1 MKLATRTQRHKVAQ
15 AVRDLIKTIYLVRH
29 GATGY
34 NDQDLFQGVSD
45 NSLSEKGKQESEK
58 LAQRLKDETIDIIFH
73 SPLTR
78 ARQTAEIID
87 RYHQAKLY
95 QVDEFIEMD
104 MGDWEGLN
112 FFKVMKE
119 QAEIYQQLVS
129 DPGAKIPGGESFDQV
144 FNRVKPGVDKVM
156 ASKEKN
162 ILISAHAMVNRAIL
176 GHLLGLES
184 IKALKFRMDNCA
196 FSRLLLFKTLE
207 GENIVVDTWNTVDH
221 LIV

>member
-1 MKLATRTQRHKVAQ
+1 MK
-15 AVRDLIKTIYLVRH
+15 DLLKTIYLVRH

-34 NDQDLFQGVSD
+34 NDQDLFQGVLD
-45 NSLSEKGKQESEK
+45 NLLSEKGKQESEK
-58 LAQRLKDETIDIIFH
+58 LALRLKDETIDIIFH

-119 QAEIYQQLVS
+119 QPGIYQQLVS
-129 DPGAKIPGGESFDQV
+129 DPGTKIPGGESFDQV
-144 FNRVKPGVDKVM
+144 FKRVKPGVDKVI

-162 ILISAHAMVNRAIL
+162 ILISAHAMVNQAIL

-196 FSRLLLFKTLE
+196 FSRFLVFKTLE
-207 GENIVVDTWNTVDH
+207 GENIVVDIWNSVDH